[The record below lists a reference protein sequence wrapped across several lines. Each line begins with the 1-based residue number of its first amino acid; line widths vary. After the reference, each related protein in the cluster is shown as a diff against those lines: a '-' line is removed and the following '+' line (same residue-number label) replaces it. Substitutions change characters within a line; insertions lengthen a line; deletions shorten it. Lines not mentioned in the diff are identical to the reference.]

1 LFRAVKKARIFRGN
15 TDMRPIALGLVL
27 AASCSLPAFAAEPDG
42 PATLISKTE
51 AVRIAVQ
58 NKLSPKSP
66 TVRKNEQAA
75 LVEYYSVPD
84 QSLIWVDDKGLNERA
99 KLAMAEIAKADDYG
113 LKASDYALPKAD
125 AFAPSDPK
133 ATEWLAD
140 AEIKL
145 SYAVLDYANDAR
157 GGRIDPQRISGENL
171 DPTLALPNP
180 SEVIASVAFRS
191 DPAAYLRSF
200 QPDQPQFEALR
211 QKLLELRGGK
221 TVETAKSDVVIIPDG
236 SVLKFGVEDEQVVLL
251 RKRLEVQSAPDTNE
265 KLFDKDVLDAVKRFQ
280 YAHGTI
286 PDGLVGAGTRRM
298 LNGQQQ
304 QQQPRPVGGQARI
317 DAILVNMERWR
328 WLPHDLGPFYVTVN
342 IPEFLLRVVQDG
354 TPIHTT
360 RVVTGKPDKQ
370 TPIISEEMEEIVF
383 NPYWNVPNSIKM
395 EEIAPYFGQ
404 GGGGFFGGG
413 YDTSILQRHG
423 LLIRYAGRDIDPNTI
438 DWSRNDIR
446 NFDLVQPPGPDNVLG
461 RVKFLFPNK
470 HDVYMHD
477 TTQKNLFAQTV
488 RAESHGCMRVQY
500 PEKLAEII
508 LDHDKGWSSAR
519 VESTFDAGADFH
531 VALDRKI
538 PVYITYFTVKVN
550 DDGSLSTFNDIYGHD
565 ARMIA
570 ALNGKYV
577 PSEPAAGASD
587 VEAVAGQYKPWNKR
601 NNRRDNFDNDITRAL
616 FGF

>member
-1 LFRAVKKARIFRGN
+1 
-15 TDMRPIALGLVL
+15 MRPIALGLVL
-27 AASCSLPAFAAEPDG
+27 AACTLPAFAAEPDG
-42 PATLISKTE
+42 PGELITKTE

-58 NKLSPKSP
+58 NKLSPKSA
-66 TVRKNEQAA
+66 TARKTEQAA
-75 LVEYYSVPD
+75 LVEYYAVPD
-84 QSLIWVDDKGLNERA
+84 QPLIWVDDKGLNERA
-99 KLAMAEIAKADDYG
+99 KLAMADIAKADDYG
-113 LKASDYALPKAD
+113 LKASDYTLPKAD
-125 AFAPSDPK
+125 GFDPKDPK
-133 ATEWLAD
+133 ATYWLAD
-140 AEIKL
+140 AEVKL

-157 GGRIDPQRISGENL
+157 GGRIDPQRLSENL
-171 DPTLALPNP
+171 DPTLALPDP
-180 SEVIASVAFRS
+180 SEVIASIAFRS

-221 TVETAKSDVVIIPDG
+221 PVETAKPDVVTLPDG
-236 SVLKFGVEDEQVVLL
+236 PVLKFGVEDEQVALL
-251 RKRLEVQSAPDTNE
+251 RKRLNVQSEPGTNE
-265 KLFDKDVLDAVKRFQ
+265 KLFDKAVLDAVKRFQ

-286 PDGLVGAGTRRM
+286 PDGMVGSGTRRM

-304 QQQPRPVGGQARI
+304 QPQRQLGSQGRI

-342 IPEFLLRVVQDG
+342 IPEFMLRVVEDG
-354 TPIHTT
+354 KTIHST

-370 TPIISEEMEEIVF
+370 TPVLSDDMEEIVF

-404 GGGGFFGGG
+404 GGGFFGGW
-413 YDTSILQRHG
+413 DTSILQRHG
-423 LLIRYAGRDIDPNTI
+423 LLIRYNGRDIDPNSI

-446 NFDLVQPPGPDNVLG
+446 NFDLVQPPGPSNVLG
-461 RVKFLFPNK
+461 RVKFVFPNK

-508 LDHDKGWSSAR
+508 LNHDKGWSPTR
-519 VESTFDAGADFH
+519 VESTFDAGGDNH
-531 VALDRKI
+531 VALDHKI

-565 ARMIA
+565 SRMIA

-577 PSEPAAGASD
+577 PYQQASD
-587 VEAVAGQYKPWNKR
+587 DEMAASQYRPWNKR
-601 NNRRDNFDNDITRAL
+601 NRRETIDNDFTRAL

>member
-1 LFRAVKKARIFRGN
+1 MTRAIL
-15 TDMRPIALGLVL
+15 LGLLV
-27 AASCSLPAFAAEPDG
+27 AGVFSLHGYAAEPDG
-42 PATLISKTE
+42 PASLISAKE
-51 AVRIAVQ
+51 ALRIGVQ
-58 NKLSPKSP
+58 GLLAAKAGGLAA
-66 TVRKNEQAA
+66 RKAQRDA
-75 LVEYYSVPD
+75 LINYYLVPD
-84 QSLIWVDDKGLNERA
+84 QNLLWVDENGLTERA
-99 KLAMAEIAKADDYG
+99 KLVMAEIAKADDYG
-113 LKASDYALPKAD
+113 LRASDYALPDPAGFN
-125 AFAPSDPK
+125 ASDPK
-133 ATEWLAD
+133 ARDWLAD
-140 AEIKL
+140 AEVKV
-145 SYAVLDYANDAR
+145 SYAVLDYAKDAR
-157 GGRIDPQRISGENL
+157 GGRIEPLRVSKNL
-171 DPTLALPNP
+171 DPTLVLPNP
-180 SEVIASVAFRS
+180 SEVLDTIAIRS

-200 QPDQPQFEALR
+200 EPDQPQFQALR
-211 QKLLELRGGK
+211 IKLVELRGGK
-221 TVETAKSDVVIIPDG
+221 VEEPKSDVVIIPPG
-236 SVLKFGVEDEQVVLL
+236 PLLKLGVENGQVALL
-251 RKRLEVQSAPDTNE
+251 RQRLNVPAGANPNKFDEAVLQAVNE
-265 KLFDKDVLDAVKRFQ
+265 FQ
-280 YAHGTI
+280 RSNGALS
-286 PDGLVGAGTRRM
+286 DGMVGAGTRRV
-298 LNGQQQ
+298 LNGGRHQE
-304 QQQPRPVGGQARI
+304 PVASPARI
-317 DAILVNMERWR
+317 KQILVNMERWR

-342 IPEFLLRVVQDG
+342 IPEFMLRVVEDG
-354 TPIHTT
+354 TPIHDA
-360 RVVTGKPDKQ
+360 RVVVGKPDKQ
-370 TPIISEEMEEIVF
+370 TPVISAEMEEVVF

-587 VEAVAGQYKPWNKR
+587 DEAVAGQYKPWNKR